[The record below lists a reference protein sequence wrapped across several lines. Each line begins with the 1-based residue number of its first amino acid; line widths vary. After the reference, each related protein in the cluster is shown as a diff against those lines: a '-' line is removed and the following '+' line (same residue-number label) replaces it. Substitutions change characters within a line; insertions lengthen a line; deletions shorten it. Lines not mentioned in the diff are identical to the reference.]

1 MQYFEML
8 IAFGMPAKFVICRID
23 HNMYFKSIA
32 VMLWQPWTQRLSK
45 PCYSCMWYIPFH
57 NIWKVL
63 CSVLVVAV
71 ILPGGGGLLTWFNFN
86 FGFLPQDLVMYR
98 SCETFA
104 IVQTLK
110 FDRHL
115 DSSSAEMPCQFQ
127 NDTIIL
133 ASNPLASRLVVS
145 RPSA

>member
-1 MQYFEML
+1 ML

-45 PCYSCMWYIPFH
+45 PCYFIHVCDIFH
-57 NIWKVL
+57 SVIYEKCCVL
-63 CSVLVVAV
+63 FWL
-71 ILPGGGGLLTWFNFN
+71 LRLYYQGGGGGGLLTWFNFN
-86 FGFLPQDLVMYR
+86 FGVLPQDLVMYR

-115 DSSSAEMPCQFQ
+115 DSSSAKMSCQFQ